1 MQIFEFKLW
10 SGNFLTYESI
20 FELKKWVEI
29 GPQSDWTSECQCISV
44 HKALEYVFSE
54 YVLFGFLQPEA
65 NGICL
70 NTANTYLWLDRFSNI
85 CRGKNVRVMTGH
97 YMNQRLL
104 SKGSH
109 FTTPGKNPWLK
120 VAENTG
126 CQVRQ
131 NMNTVIFIRTFCV
144 SCDFLLKHI
153 AGEQT
158 RVMWRTN
165 KTKCKFVHTRHQHR
179 HYVYMG
185 SMTKHVS
192 RFAHNLRRLRDT
204 FSLPANLD
212 GESSFR
218 TDSIYDASDR
228 ESSHFSFWEK
238 AMQFAKTVEWAM
250 RSRWQMV
257 SWHGCDHFASSN
269 TGQNFGINS
278 RTDCREI
285 STSWFLGAHIDE

>member
-1 MQIFEFKLW
+1 MRVPAAWSKWHLFKHCKYISLTWSLFKHMQRQKR
-10 SGNFLTYESI
+10 
-20 FELKKWVEI
+20 
-29 GPQSDWTSECQCISV
+29 SEQRS
-44 HKALEYVFSE
+44 
-54 YVLFGFLQPEA
+54 
-65 NGICL
+65 
-70 NTANTYLWLDRFSNI
+70 
-85 CRGKNVRVMTGH
+85 VMTGH

-144 SCDFLLKHI
+144 SCDFLSKHI

-185 SMTKHVS
+185 SMTKHDS
-192 RFAHNLRRLRDT
+192 RFAHKLWRLRDT
-204 FSLPANLD
+204 FSLPANLT
-212 GESSFR
+212 GKAHFELSQFMMRERIKRFFVLRKSNAVR
-218 TDSIYDASDR
+218 KDSRMGDAIEMTNGFLTRVRSLCKVQHR
-228 ESSHFSFWEK
+228 AEFW
-238 AMQFAKTVEWAM
+238 
-250 RSRWQMV
+250 
-257 SWHGCDHFASSN
+257 N
-269 TGQNFGINS
+269 
-278 RTDCREI
+278 
-285 STSWFLGAHIDE
+285 